1 MHRCRQWRYLLWLV
15 LLPACGTDVS
25 GPPGELTGTYDLTTI
40 DGVALPAEWSDGDC
54 SAEYRRMDITFVSE
68 QSLRIRLRA
77 RVVCN
82 DGDWD
87 VEIDT
92 YADGA
97 GESHAYTFRSD
108 TLRIYRDE
116 RLMLRG
122 PATDSRL
129 QLTAEGGAV
138 LVFLKQPATGA

>member
-1 MHRCRQWRYLLWLV
+1 MHRCPQRRYLPWLV
-15 LLPACGTDVS
+15 LLAACGTDVS
-25 GPPGELTGTYDLTTI
+25 GPPGELTGTYELITI
-40 DGVALPAEWSDGDC
+40 DGAALPAEWSEGDC
-54 SAEYRRMDITFVSE
+54 TSEYRRMGITFVSE
-68 QSLRIRLRA
+68 RNVRIRLRA

-108 TLRIYRDE
+108 TLSIFRNQE
-116 RLMLRG
+116 LMLRG
-122 PATDSRL
+122 PATGSRL
-129 QLTAEGGAV
+129 ELAAQGGAV
-138 LVFLKQPATGA
+138 FVFVRQPAT